1 MAIDTLERVNNH
13 AVETAA
19 LVKRFGDFTAV
30 NGVTFTVGRGEIF
43 GFLGPNG
50 AGKTTTMRML
60 MGLIPPTS
68 GSATV
73 LGFDVIEQTVQIRRR
88 IGYMSQRFSLYND
101 LTVEENL
108 NFFGGAYD
116 VRGQR
121 LKARKADIL
130 AMAGLEGRE
139 RELAKNLSGGW
150 RQRLA
155 LGCALVHEPEMLFL
169 DEPTAGVDPIS
180 RREFWNLLYL
190 FAGQGRTIFVT
201 THYMDE
207 AEHCSRLS
215 FIQHGELVALG
226 SPEEIKRE
234 KMRGQVL
241 EIDCTRP
248 DVAVQTLRAAG
259 QGQTGQG
266 QYGQG
271 QYGQGQFGQGQFGQ
285 GQFGQVTL
293 YGALVHVVAQDVL
306 ALRPAIEEE
315 LSVAGLQIRSMELI
329 APSLEDVFIASAT
342 ETEPL
347 TLSNQPSADG

>member
-1 MAIDTLERVNNH
+1 MAIDTVDRANRY
-13 AVETAA
+13 AVETVE

-30 NGVTFTVGRGEIF
+30 DGVSFTVERGEIF

-60 MGLIPPTS
+60 MGLIEPTA

-73 LGFDVIEQTVQIRRR
+73 LGFDVVEQTEEIRRR

-116 VRGQR
+116 VRGGR

-130 AMAGLEGRE
+130 EMAGLEGRE

-190 FAGQGRTIFVT
+190 FAAEGRTIFIT

-207 AEHCSRLS
+207 AEHCGRLS
-215 FIQHGELVALG
+215 FIQHGRLVALG
-226 SPEEIKRE
+226 SPQEIKQE
-234 KMRGQVL
+234 KMHGQVL
-241 EIDCTRP
+241 EIDCARP
-248 DVAVQTLRAAG
+248 GLAVRILRAAG
-259 QGQTGQG
+259 QAGGRFEG
-266 QYGQG
+266 R
-271 QYGQGQFGQGQFGQ
+271 FGQGRA
-285 GQFGQVTL
+285 GQVAL
-293 YGALVHVVAQDVL
+293 YGALVHVVAEDVA
-306 ALRPAIEEE
+306 ALKPAIEEE
-315 LSVAGLQIRSMELI
+315 LTAAGLQIRSMELI

-342 ETEPL
+342 ETEP
-347 TLSNQPSADG
+347 SAFSRQPSAEAGAES